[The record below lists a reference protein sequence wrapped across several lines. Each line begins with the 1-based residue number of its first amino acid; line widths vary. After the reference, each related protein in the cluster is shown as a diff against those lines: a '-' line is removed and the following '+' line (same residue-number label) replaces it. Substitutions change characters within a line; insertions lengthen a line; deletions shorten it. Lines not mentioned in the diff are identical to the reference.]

1 MTQAH
6 DILARRRWLMLAGAS
21 AITALVP
28 TLGWSDEDED
38 ESD

>member
-6 DILARRRWLMLAGAS
+6 DTLARRRWLMLAGAS

-28 TLGWSDEDED
+28 TLG
-38 ESD
+38 